1 MANKKYWKN
10 GEVAEGVL
18 VKTEEADG
26 KVYKVSVYGAS
37 EAEWRAEG
45 WVPVEEHYGKAI
57 AAVKK
62 RLADTDYIALK
73 SVEGYDVD
81 TLYPDWKAS
90 RAALRD
96 QINDLEAELESI
108 LNDGE

>member
-1 MANKKYWKN
+1 MAKKYWKN
-10 GEVAEGVL
+10 GEVCEGVL

-26 KVYKVSVYGAS
+26 KVFNVKIYGATDK
-37 EAEWRAEG
+37 EWRDAG
-45 WVPVEEHYGKAI
+45 WVPVEEHYAKAI

-62 RLADTDYIALK
+62 RLAATDYIALK
-73 SVEGYDVD
+73 SVEGSDVD

-96 QINDLEAELESI
+96 QINALEVELESI